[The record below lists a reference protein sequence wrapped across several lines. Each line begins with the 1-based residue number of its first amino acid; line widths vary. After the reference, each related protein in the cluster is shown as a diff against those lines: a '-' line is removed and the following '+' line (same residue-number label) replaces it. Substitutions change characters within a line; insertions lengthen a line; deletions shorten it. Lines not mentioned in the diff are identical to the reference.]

1 MKLYWKERRSGQ
13 QLMLSTDDES
23 EIEVGAVRQT
33 RRGFDALAKT
43 NTYDPGRAQKD
54 LGSMEEAK
62 VFVESFH
69 PWDLFGGDMDLEPE
83 PEVRRLAGETP
94 PAAADEPGRA
104 NAPAEDPP
112 PPVNDP
118 PQPATV
124 GQVSPAED
132 PPSPADDPPQP
143 AAVGQVSPA
152 EDPPSPVDD
161 PPQPAAVGQVSTAPK
176 DEAKQPAV
184 EEKQPRKRG
193 WRFWKTS

>member
-13 QLMLSTDDES
+13 QLILSTDDES

-83 PEVRRLAGETP
+83 PEVRRLAEETP
-94 PAAADEPGRA
+94 TAAADEPGRA

-112 PPVNDP
+112 PPVADP
-118 PQPATV
+118 PQAASED
-124 GQVSPAED
+124 QVSTSTED
-132 PPSPADDPPQP
+132 EVEQP
-143 AAVGQVSPA
+143 AAAGQVETSTEDEA
-152 EDPPSPVDD
+152 E
-161 PPQPAAVGQVSTAPK
+161 QPAAEDQVSTSTE
-176 DEAKQPAV
+176 DEPEQPAV

-193 WRFWKTS
+193 WKFWKTT